1 MKKIYSEY
9 FQKSKVFLYPL
20 LGIKKGIR
28 FVPIQTYISWN
39 NICPKDKNKFLCLYS
54 INKEDSVTQKQFEIF
69 KKLHLEDHQ
78 LYEAHHIIDD
88 LDLFIFDFSMY
99 KKDLERFKKGLY
111 SQFSIYTKDI
121 ILNFFGKIG
130 TISEYI
136 ESYLYPEYFY
146 ETYSEILNVPIK
158 NLKEVRELCDKPDMT
173 KEEFEKELV
182 LLELFK
188 Y

>member
-20 LGIKKGIR
+20 LGIKKGVR
-28 FVPIQTYISWN
+28 FVPVQTYISWN
-39 NICPKDKNKFLCLYS
+39 NICPENMNKFLCLYN
-54 INKEDSVTQKQFEIF
+54 IDKKDETLKKQFEIF
-69 KKLHLEDHQ
+69 KKEHLEEHQ
-78 LYEAHHIIDD
+78 LYEAHHIIDN
-88 LDLFIFDFSMY
+88 LDLFIFDFSIY
-99 KKDLERFKKGLY
+99 KKDLEKFKKGLY
-111 SQFSIYTKDI
+111 SEFSHYTKEI

-130 TISEYI
+130 TISEYV
-136 ESYLYPEYFY
+136 ESYLYPGYFY
-146 ETYSEILNVPIK
+146 DIYAEILKVPVED
-158 NLKEVRELCDKPDMT
+158 LHEVGQLCDKPDMT